1 LLFFGR
7 ESVTQATVGRW
18 TCDKDDCK
26 RVVEFDGNTCSLF
39 SWRRRNKKKQWLV
52 FTRGLLDK
60 IFSFIISA
68 RTTYT
73 AATRHLA
80 ADVACFEL
88 RRQDVVQL
96 GTVALRTFV
105 IPPESA
111 RCPICGPN
119 PKFVVIDAQAI
130 GCTDANDV
138 HAYRPGENC
147 PVLDIDNAKL
157 CILGSAALRAAVEK
171 VLRSAKPLTP
181 TQIRLLVEWRQ
192 RSLDSRYLTVEGA
205 AAAVFFRFFP
215 LEGGAGAPDD
225 APAKTP
231 RAAGTAPVDSGT
243 AEKAE
248 SDDDEPAE
256 RTGTLEDAV
265 RQDDEGNLVLGGPGK
280 RPAKPTETWRDRAGT
295 CAPNFGRYARDKDG
309 LWQATMP
316 FLRAML
322 AETATGMFQSYDEEA
337 VRLLGDSLRF
347 QDPEKW
353 RDVTKAVDG
362 VGFVAS
368 FIGML
373 DEEMEAEEPFRLAIG
388 LLLRRAV
395 DVEKIVDDEFKAEA
409 ASLKVLQKGWKN
421 GAYCRQW
428 GGKPSPAEFAAWKDN
443 NPEYN
448 KADIDDP
455 HVSYEFFPSLPR
467 VRPALKDSVA
477 AGRRAKY
484 RGKKRH
490 AADMEGDGDAC
501 NKAFSI
507 TAGLTQGVFNVVCP
521 HVITL
526 GFRVLF
532 RAESVGEALS
542 IVLERFPSLPAVI
555 FYDVACKIDKNAMR
569 RVRPVMRAHGVR
581 CTLDRPHS
589 ITHSCSP
596 IYMPDHSLGATA
608 GVATQAAEVSHS
620 ISVGNRTSLAY
631 MAPATYITHRIVQ
644 VAFMNIRKLYR
655 LHADNLSGENDHI
668 PLAPFFHQH
677 VSSGCQRGSACACEA
692 LPAGQA
698 EDVLD
703 VQASKKQVS
712 VTSLVSGPAAAT
724 TSPADA
730 TPPGRSLPV
739 PAHSGEEAIAG
750 TQDARAVHSGGRL
763 APTTTVSSAPDDAV
777 ELSSDCESDD
787 GDICV
792 QELAQLDA
800 PLLDGVDEL
809 LSADHARSPLTQ
821 EHQAF
826 LDVLSAAERAG
837 AEQVRPCNKANIVLT
852 VADYRAMRDD
862 QWLNDAVMNSYVKL
876 LNVRDDLERAS
887 HAAASLSARSL
898 PIPPFS
904 GTRIMNT
911 FFFDRLWSR
920 QHGYDYVGVSRWAR
934 KAGVDLKSI
943 GQVIIPVNLDRVH
956 WVMIVVDLHR
966 REFVF
971 CDPYGAG
978 DRRGTVQH
986 VRQWLSDEAEQQ
998 LGPDV
1003 VAEWAVDDWDVVI
1016 AVDLPK
1022 QVDSSSCGVFTLLA
1036 ASFFAARTTCKHT
1049 QADMADLR
1057 RRLAIDL
1064 FLDDIVWTAVDVI
1077 PV

>member
-1 LLFFGR
+1 VEYDG
-7 ESVTQATVGRW
+7 S
-18 TCDKDDCK
+18 DD
-26 RVVEFDGNTCSLF
+26 GLF
-39 SWRRRNKKKQWLV
+39 SFRRRNKQKQWMV
-52 FTRGLLDK
+52 FTRGIVDQLL
-60 IFSFIISA
+60 SFIISS
-68 RTTYT
+68 RSTYT

-80 ADVACFEL
+80 NTIACFRS
-88 RRQDVVQL
+88 RRQDVVKL
-96 GTVALRTFV
+96 GTAAARAIS

-119 PKFVVIDAQAI
+119 PAFIVIDAQSI
-130 GCTDANDV
+130 GCTDTDNV
-138 HAYRPGENC
+138 RPLRPTENC
-147 PVLDIDNAKL
+147 PVLPIDASKL
-157 CILGSAALRAAVEK
+157 CILHNAALRVAVDK
-171 VLRSAKPLTP
+171 VLSSSKPLTP
-181 TQIRLLVEWRQ
+181 TQEQHLREWDGTRTTNARPSVE
-192 RSLDSRYLTVEGA
+192 A
-205 AAAVFFRFFP
+205 AAANVFFRFFP
-215 LEGGAGAPDD
+215 LGSSSPVDASGAVKDEVVVKDGVGDD
-225 APAKTP
+225 ASSGSSEAGDSDGASA
-231 RAAGTAPVDSGT
+231 RAR
-243 AEKAE
+243 KARRVQRG
-248 SDDDEPAE
+248 D
-256 RTGTLEDAV
+256 RGLEASL
-265 RQDDEGNLVLGGPGK
+265 RQDEDGNLVLGKKGK
-280 RPAKPTETWRDRAGT
+280 RVKLPAETWRDRVGI
-295 CAPNFGRYARDKDG
+295 CAPNFASHARDDDG
-309 LWQATMP
+309 AWLCIRP
-316 FLRAML
+316 FLKAML